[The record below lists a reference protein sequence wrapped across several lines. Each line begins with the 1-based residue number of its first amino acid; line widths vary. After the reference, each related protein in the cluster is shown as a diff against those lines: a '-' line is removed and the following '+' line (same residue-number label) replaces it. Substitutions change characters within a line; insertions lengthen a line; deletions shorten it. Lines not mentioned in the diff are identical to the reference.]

1 MSWSYSD
8 SDRDAVYRVIAE
20 RRDIR
25 TGFLPDAVPD
35 AVLTRVLAAAHR
47 APSVGMAQPWDFLV
61 IRSAARRRRIH
72 EEVRR
77 CRAAY
82 AETLPASR
90 AAAFNRIV
98 LDAIVRA
105 PVCVVVTC
113 DPTRGGWYTLGTPD
127 GSEALVRSVGYAI
140 ENLWLAARAEGV
152 GVCLVA
158 AFDVAALSRVLG
170 LPSQLEIIA
179 CLSLGYVDRFPAAP
193 GLVRDGWVRG
203 RPLEWVIHHEEFGHR
218 GLPGQPA
225 ARLLDET
232 VAGFPALAG
241 GEPAREAEPATL
253 STPLG
258 RTVSRLV
265 ALTQAHPPAPHGVLA
280 LFAADTDRSDG
291 RAEQAVREVLD
302 SGGMDRLMAATGIE
316 ACVVDVG
323 LHAELP
329 RIPGL
334 LPRRGTNRSARPLRE
349 DVVRAVET
357 GIELAR
363 DYHAT
368 GHGWLV
374 GDVLT
379 ADDSSAIAIIARLM
393 NRSPAE
399 FATMSTEDA
408 RSAAARQDHAGP
420 AGADPLDILAEHAGL
435 AVAALAG
442 FILGARAVRAPV
454 LLAGSGAAA
463 AALTASLLAPDAT
476 ASCFPVTPFPPGVP
490 DPFQHLGLAPPWP
503 DSPVDLTGPGAAAGA
518 VPVLR
523 AAAEQH
529 WPVPELAAATG
540 GAR

>member
-8 SDRDAVYRVIAE
+8 PDRAAIYRVIEE

-61 IRSAARRRRIH
+61 IRSPARRSRIQ
-72 EEVRR
+72 EEMRR

-98 LDAIVRA
+98 IDAIVRA

-127 GSEALVRSVGYAI
+127 GSEALVRSVCYAI

-158 AFDVAALSRVLG
+158 SFDVAALSRVLG
-170 LPSQLEIIA
+170 LPSHLEIIA

-193 GLVRDGWVRG
+193 GLARERWVRG

-218 GLPGQPA
+218 GLPGAPT

-241 GEPAREAEPATL
+241 GGPVSDTEPATA
-253 STPLG
+253 LG
-258 RTVSRLV
+258 RTVSRLS
-265 ALTQAHPPAPHGVLA
+265 ALTGSHPPVPYGVLA
-280 LFAADTDRSDG
+280 LFAADTDRSNG
-291 RAEQAVREVLD
+291 AAEQSVRKILD
-302 SGGMDRLMAATGIE
+302 SGGMDELMAATGVE

-323 LHAELP
+323 LHGEIP

-334 LPRRGTNRSARPLRE
+334 LPRRGPNGSARPLRE
-349 DVVRAVET
+349 ELVRAVET

-379 ADDSSAIAIIARLM
+379 ADDGSAIAIIARLM

-399 FATMSTEDA
+399 FAALSTEGA
-408 RSAAARQDHAGP
+408 RSAATRQDNAGP
-420 AGADPLDILAEHAGL
+420 VGADPLDILAAYAGL

-454 LLAGSGAAA
+454 LLAGPGAAA
-463 AALTASLLAPDAT
+463 AALTAGLLAPDAT

-490 DPFQHLGLAPPWP
+490 DPFQHLGLDLPWP
-503 DSPVDLTGPGAAAGA
+503 QSPVEITGPGAAAGA
-518 VPVLR
+518 LSFLR

-529 WPVPELAAATG
+529 WLVPQLAAATG